1 MNLWND
7 PDKDFW
13 FEVTQIVVHLTH
25 IFSRNFTL
33 STTIER
39 LRLATKHKSKRVS
52 CPNSSNLNIVH
63 FACTDFWLAQV

>member
-25 IFSRNFTL
+25 IFDETL
-33 STTIER
+33 LSQQP
-39 LRLATKHKSKRVS
+39 SKDYV
-52 CPNSSNLNIVH
+52 
-63 FACTDFWLAQV
+63 